1 MEGREGRDGNA
12 EWDEPC
18 ACAVRGVV
26 WEVCGRS
33 RSGAT
38 SAELHEHVGGGSM
51 EESSI
56 SGPRVIV
63 VLSVAAI
70 ALLNFRST
78 IVLSDLTSHV
88 SRATT
93 RAEMRGGPGCLS
105 VD

>member
-1 MEGREGRDGNA
+1 
-12 EWDEPC
+12 
-18 ACAVRGVV
+18 
-26 WEVCGRS
+26 
-33 RSGAT
+33 
-38 SAELHEHVGGGSM
+38 M

-93 RAEMRGGPGCLS
+93 RAEVRGGPCRLWTEPDAS
-105 VD
+105 RLFRPFV